1 MSLLAL
7 IKTFITALEGTPYE
21 PWVDGVLFVGFLAAV
36 FSAISRL
43 MFRRESLATA
53 KAALA
58 LLKKAHDG
66 LDNSIQYAPGAEE
79 VRRKVYP
86 YIDLASSI
94 FFALVGLLYGGMV
107 GLLTAWLH
115 GKLIWYQ
122 TLVGWLFFAVCMLFT
137 RELDCVFRIPTARS
151 CRQLVLHDPDS
162 VMLRRTA
169 VA

>member
-86 YIDLASSI
+86 YIDLASST

-107 GLLTAWLH
+107 E
-115 GKLIWYQ
+115 
-122 TLVGWLFFAVCMLFT
+122 VG
-137 RELDCVFRIPTARS
+137 REFRIPT
-151 CRQLVLHDPDS
+151 VT
-162 VMLRRTA
+162 V
-169 VA
+169 